1 MLYFYF
7 HLVPNIFLF
16 FFFLHLFSKYFIF
29 ISSLSHRLFRR
40 MLFCFQIFGTCSHVF
55 LLLAINFTSL
65 KSETN
70 LNPFIIT
77 DTSFMT
83 NFNCLVLPFSQFLL
97 LNSERD
103 PWTSPRFFL
112 PTLQHANFLQ
122 AASWEI
128 KVLASFL
135 AHHSEVTVP
144 HCLMPA
150 VSYFVCLFFRYF
162 HQEDKC
168 SPCYLILAPS
178 TYLLKYD
185 F

>member
-1 MLYFYF
+1 MLYFY
-7 HLVPNIFLF
+7 LVPNIFF
-16 FFFLHLFSKYFIF
+16 FFFPFSILFSKYFIF
-29 ISSLSHRLFRR
+29 ISSLTQSIQKNA
-40 MLFCFQIFGTCSHVF
+40 LFCFQIFGTCSHVF
-55 LLLAINFTSL
+55 LLLVINLISL

-70 LNPFIIT
+70 LNPFKII

-83 NFNCLVLPFSQFLL
+83 NFNCLVFPFSQFLI

-103 PWTSPRFFL
+103 SWTSPRFFL
-112 PTLQHANFLQ
+112 PTLQHGNVLQ
-122 AASWEI
+122 AASWEF

-135 AHHSEVTVP
+135 AHHSGVTVR
-144 HCLMPA
+144 HWLVSV

-162 HQEDKC
+162 QQEDKC

-178 TYLLKYD
+178 TCLLNYD